1 MSRSLARASIL
12 LLSLALAACGFQLR
26 DALTLPTDL
35 GAVRVEATDPYS
47 ALQQALSLSLERA
60 GATLAAEGTQ
70 GVSRLQ
76 ILTEQWASTPIA
88 VDELGR
94 AQEFSLRYAVVFKL
108 ARADGSDLVPQQV
121 VELSRDYVSLPE
133 NSTGSES
140 EREILA
146 RELQREMAASIL
158 RRIDA
163 AARATS
169 TPATP
174 AAGSDSALPVVA
186 PTGTPTRP

>member
-1 MSRSLARASIL
+1 MSRSPARALIVL
-12 LLSLALAACGFQLR
+12 MSLALGACGFQLR
-26 DALTLPTDL
+26 DALTLPSDL
-35 GAVRVEATDPYS
+35 GAVRVEASDPYS

-60 GATLAAEGTQ
+60 GATLAAEGVP

-146 RELQREMAASIL
+146 RELQREMSASIL

-163 AARATS
+163 AARATA

-174 AAGSDSALPVVA
+174 AAGSEASLPVVS